1 MDTRK
6 KMAQFLCQPNFLLK
20 KDTDGSTSFAK
31 RYPRIKGKKIGNKN
45 IHKPSPIFLISI
57 VLVKN
62 N

>member
-31 RYPRIKGKKIGNKN
+31 RYPRIKGKKNWQ
-45 IHKPSPIFLISI
+45 
-57 VLVKN
+57 
-62 N
+62 